1 MMSQGRRSSDDD
13 AAMLGF
19 AIAAIGGFVC
29 FVVAVLMSL
38 FGG

>member
-1 MMSQGRRSSDDD
+1 MSQGRRSSDDD

-19 AIAAIGGFVC
+19 AIAALGGFVC
-29 FVVAVLMSL
+29 FVAAVIMGL